1 MEHADA
7 EEEEEE
13 DIRWRGVLS
22 NRADV
27 QQNGPIHILFW
38 EIHKRI
44 DNALDARIEIS
55 QSNVPQDE
63 AL

>member
-27 QQNGPIHILFW
+27 QQNGPIHILFR
-38 EIHKRI
+38 EIHRRI
-44 DNALDARIEIS
+44 DSALDARIAIS
-55 QSNVPQDE
+55 QSNVRQDE